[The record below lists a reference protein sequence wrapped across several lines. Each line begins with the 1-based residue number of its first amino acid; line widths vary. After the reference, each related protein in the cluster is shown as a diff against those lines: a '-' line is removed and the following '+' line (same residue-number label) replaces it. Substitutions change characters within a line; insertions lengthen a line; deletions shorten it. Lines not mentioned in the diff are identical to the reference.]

1 MLGFVFVGFFFPLVL
16 AFWNDWEMWGTC
28 LNLKEDGTQST
39 IHLQKVEDICA
50 VSKQLLAHVESF
62 NLSFE
67 ASNIQNRMGTER
79 RKADRADMQHL
90 KERRTNHFQ

>member
-1 MLGFVFVGFFFPLVL
+1 
-16 AFWNDWEMWGTC
+16 
-28 LNLKEDGTQST
+28 
-39 IHLQKVEDICA
+39 VEDICA